1 MTAGGSG
8 FVVSEDGYILTNNHV
23 VENASSL
30 RVYFPNRE
38 YVDAEFIGGDPLT
51 DVAVIRIPEASVAGT
66 LSFGDSDEVDV
77 GEWVL
82 AIGNPGIGGGDALDY
97 SVTAGIISARGRN
110 LNLLQRDLQGRSTPN
125 GDPLGGFAIEDFIQ
139 TDAVINPGN
148 SGGPMVDMSGRVVGI
163 NSAIASRTGY
173 YQGYGFAIPI
183 NLAQRVMEDL
193 IEFGQVR
200 RPQIGVNIRE
210 VAPEDAEYYGLP
222 AVEGAFV
229 SGVTEGGPADQ
240 AGIREEDVIVAIEGE
255 PIAAFNELKDVV
267 EGSNGRPLDLKVWR
281 EGEVLDFVLSPRR
294 VDEPSD
300 EGGFETNWRIG
311 IAGGLAFDL
320 ATERKG
326 PFAALGDGVTQ
337 TWAVITS
344 SLDGLYHMITGAI
357 SSCNMS
363 GPIGI
368 AEVSGA
374 MASQGIDSF
383 IWFIAVLSTA
393 VGLLNLFPIPVL
405 DGGHLMFYAYEAVS
419 GRPPSDRFLRVLMT
433 AGLVLVLSVMLFAL
447 FNDIFCP

>member
-1 MTAGGSG
+1 MDGISLIPQFGSLFLTLLAFVAALSVIVAIHEYGHYIVGRWCGIKADVFSLGFGPVLFARTDKHGTRWQVAALPFGGYVKFMGDANAASGTASDTYEEMPPALKRQTMLGAPLWARTLTVAAGPVFNFILSILVFGAIIMSQGKVAEPLAVGELKPLPVQRITLQPGDELVRIEGLVMPEWDRQEDNG
-8 FVVSEDGYILTNNHV
+8 FSD
-23 VENASSL
+23 
-30 RVYFPNRE
+30 F
-38 YVDAEFIGGDPLT
+38 VDALPQQAL
-51 DVAVIRIPEASVAGT
+51 
-66 LSFGDSDEVDV
+66 
-77 GEWVL
+77 
-82 AIGNPGIGGGDALDY
+82 LDY
-97 SVTAGIISARGRN
+97 
-110 LNLLQRDLQGRSTPN
+110 
-125 GDPLGGFAIEDFIQ
+125 E
-139 TDAVINPGN
+139 
-148 SGGPMVDMSGRVVGI
+148 
-163 NSAIASRTGY
+163 
-173 YQGYGFAIPI
+173 
-183 NLAQRVMEDL
+183 
-193 IEFGQVR
+193 VR
-200 RPQIGVNIRE
+200 RNGELVSAKGPHPMPPLVVQLSPKS
-210 VAPEDAEYYGLP
+210 A
-222 AVEGAFV
+222 AFDIDMKQ
-229 SGVTEGGPADQ
+229 G
-240 AGIREEDVIVAIEGE
+240 DVIVAIEGE

-281 EGEVLDFVLSPRR
+281 EGEILDFVLSPRR